1 MNRITFVQPERQ
13 TVQQS
18 TRARS
23 SIRPLETSPTTS
35 SSSFPSLT
43 GKPNARV
50 YVTTALA
57 PSSSD
62 RSGSTKMPTRLAP
75 IAQSCSRSSAVS
87 CSRGCTVA
95 QHTEAKVKRMGT
107 PESINAMQAA
117 LRAHASMLPSS
128 SITCTMIDIPVLGCK
143 LKSRAPSTVRLTTS
157 ASSFSRGPGTPV
169 VGLRLTSTTAFST
182 SSAFEPI
189 PFGPY
194 TAASTAL
201 RSCCHRAEPS
211 ALFKRPLSHARDLMA
226 LPARPPALIW
236 LTMSTS
242 ALSRSGRN
250 LGRRPGQSE
259 HHLVPH

>member
-1 MNRITFVQPERQ
+1 
-13 TVQQS
+13 
-18 TRARS
+18 
-23 SIRPLETSPTTS
+23 
-35 SSSFPSLT
+35 
-43 GKPNARV
+43 
-50 YVTTALA
+50 
-57 PSSSD
+57 
-62 RSGSTKMPTRLAP
+62 
-75 IAQSCSRSSAVS
+75 
-87 CSRGCTVA
+87 
-95 QHTEAKVKRMGT
+95 
-107 PESINAMQAA
+107 
-117 LRAHASMLPSS
+117 
-128 SITCTMIDIPVLGCK
+128 MIDIPVLGCK

-201 RSCCHRAEPS
+201 RSSQARTQKYCQCNNPLASSKKTRWCDVKQPCCHRAEPS